1 MLPEALAGAT
11 LAALAVPEVLGYARI
26 AGMPVVTGLY
36 TMLAPMV
43 VFAVLCSS
51 RHLVVA
57 ADSATAALL
66 LAGLTGLAAAGSPR
80 YVALAGTVAL
90 VVAVLLVLARVVG
103 VGFLA
108 NFLSRTVLVGFLT
121 GVGITVAIG
130 QLGDLLGVDP
140 GSGDAPERL
149 VQVLSELPHAHL
161 PTVLVG
167 GAVILV
173 VLAGRLVDRRVPV
186 ALVAVVAAIAAE
198 AVLGLSA
205 FGVAVL
211 GPVPSGVPGLVLPA
225 LAPADLVAA
234 FPVAV
239 SMAVVI
245 LAQSAATS
253 RAYAARFDE
262 QVDTDADLLAL
273 GGANLARRRHG
284 HVRGQRQPDEDAD
297 GGRRGRAQPGRA
309 ARRGRRGRRR
319 VRGGHRPAGRA
330 AAGRAG
336 RRRVPHRRRTR
347 RRGRDAAD
355 PGRAAARV
363 RRRGAHRAGR
373 GGARRRGGDR
383 RRRRGVDHRSPAAQL
398 RPPQQRAGQVARG
411 PLAFAAGGARH
422 PHRRGPARL
431 PVRQRAVLRQR
442 RPGSSPTS

>member
-167 GAVILV
+167 GAVILI

-225 LAPADLVAA
+225 LAPADLAAA
-234 FPVAV
+234 FPVA
-239 SMAVVI
+239 
-245 LAQSAATS
+245 
-253 RAYAARFDE
+253 ARW
-262 QVDTDADLLAL
+262 
-273 GGANLARRRHG
+273 
-284 HVRGQRQPDEDAD
+284 P
-297 GGRRGRAQPGRA
+297 
-309 ARRGRRGRRR
+309 
-319 VRGGHRPAGRA
+319 
-330 AAGRAG
+330 
-336 RRRVPHRRRTR
+336 
-347 RRGRDAAD
+347 
-355 PGRAAARV
+355 
-363 RRRGAHRAGR
+363 
-373 GGARRRGGDR
+373 
-383 RRRRGVDHRSPAAQL
+383 S
-398 RPPQQRAGQVARG
+398 
-411 PLAFAAGGARH
+411 
-422 PHRRGPARL
+422 
-431 PVRQRAVLRQR
+431 
-442 RPGSSPTS
+442 